1 MSERERVC
9 EKIVEEVFF
18 RRGVWEIVVIVLVN
32 GVVRN
37 GIVGMKVIVGVV
49 FGFEVRMLGLGL
61 VGLLVIFFEKIWV
74 VLVGIS
80 WEV

>member
-9 EKIVEEVFF
+9 EKIVEEVLF
-18 RRGVWEIVVIVLVN
+18 RKGVWEIVVIVLVN

-37 GIVGMKVIVGVV
+37 GIVGVKVIVRVV

-61 VGLLVIFFEKIWV
+61 VGLLVIFFEEIWV